1 MERAAVGDELA
12 REVEVCRRGAQKQGL
27 LGAEP
32 ERSELI
38 EAPAG
43 YTGDR
48 QERNRLNAMRFYEAR
63 DVGERRHDVLA
74 G

>member
-1 MERAAVGDELA
+1 MQRAPGPDEGPHEL
-12 REVEVCRRGAQKQGL
+12 EVCARALEQPRVL
-27 LGAEP
+27 LAEP